1 MLALSTHHASFL
13 ARWATSLSAI
23 RHLYTVYYITETFNW
38 PPMQT
43 FTCGCCC
50 CAVLLQAA
58 REAAK
63 RLAVEKGIAD
73 IDRARP
79 IPDPQDTGLIKGIK
93 AVREQQQRQ
102 QEAQQQQQQ
111 QQQQQP
117 SKQKQQEQQ

>member
-1 MLALSTHHASFL
+1 MCLCVVL
-13 ARWATSLSAI
+13 R
-23 RHLYTVYYITETFNW
+23 
-38 PPMQT
+38 
-43 FTCGCCC
+43 
-50 CAVLLQAA
+50 VLLQAA

-102 QEAQQQQQQ
+102 QQQQEAQQQQQQ
-111 QQQQQP
+111 QQQDGQQ
-117 SKQKQQEQQ
+117 QQQ

>member
-1 MLALSTHHASFL
+1 LPKQSTVLPNNTLIA
-13 ARWATSLSAI
+13 AAVAAG
-23 RHLYTVYYITETFNW
+23 V
-38 PPMQT
+38 
-43 FTCGCCC
+43 
-50 CAVLLQAA
+50 VLLQAA

-93 AVREQQQRQ
+93 AVREQQQKQ

-111 QQQQQP
+111 QA
-117 SKQKQQEQQ
+117 SEQKQQEQQ

>member
-1 MLALSTHHASFL
+1 VLQPLQL
-13 ARWATSLSAI
+13 VSAAGV
-23 RHLYTVYYITETFNW
+23 L
-38 PPMQT
+38 
-43 FTCGCCC
+43 
-50 CAVLLQAA
+50 LLQAA

-102 QEAQQQQQQ
+102 QEAQQQQH
-111 QQQQQP
+111 QQQQP
-117 SKQKQQEQQ
+117 SEQKQQEQQ